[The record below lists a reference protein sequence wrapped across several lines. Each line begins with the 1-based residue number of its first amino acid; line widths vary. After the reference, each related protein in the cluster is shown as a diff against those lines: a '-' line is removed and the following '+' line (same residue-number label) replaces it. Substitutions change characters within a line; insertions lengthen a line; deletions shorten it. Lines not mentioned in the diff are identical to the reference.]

1 MLKSLQNGESDAIPE
16 SMYSLI
22 SVLSHRSNIVS
33 AFSGFS
39 LRILELASKSDSAL
53 FNEIYPELCRTLC
66 DIPPLSLQRQPAIIH
81 DTYARIQAFLG
92 HLMQEKKESRFLP
105 FFTPSDAQFSS
116 ALQGQLKIALARG
129 STDSILTNILSILKT
144 APDSEFDL
152 SSVINYMSAVG
163 IPRFIDAQILEPVT
177 KVQTLRTRGTNE

>member
-66 DIPPLSLQRQPAIIH
+66 DIPPLSLQRQRGNVAQRPSR
-81 DTYARIQAFLG
+81 DNQPSFTTPTP
-92 HLMQEKKESRFLP
+92 ESRP
-105 FFTPSDAQFSS
+105 FWA
-116 ALQGQLKIALARG
+116 I
-129 STDSILTNILSILKT
+129 
-144 APDSEFDL
+144 
-152 SSVINYMSAVG
+152 
-163 IPRFIDAQILEPVT
+163 
-177 KVQTLRTRGTNE
+177 

>member
-1 MLKSLQNGESDAIPE
+1 
-16 SMYSLI
+16 
-22 SVLSHRSNIVS
+22 
-33 AFSGFS
+33 
-39 LRILELASKSDSAL
+39 
-53 FNEIYPELCRTLC
+53 
-66 DIPPLSLQRQPAIIH
+66 
-81 DTYARIQAFLG
+81 
-92 HLMQEKKESRFLP
+92 MQEKKESRFLP
-105 FFTPSDAQFSS
+105 FLTPSDAQFSS

-163 IPRFIDAQILEPVT
+163 IPCFTDAQILEPVT